1 MVIGNGMMAKVF
13 NDHYKDDDSI
23 VIFASGVSN
32 SNEVS
37 ETQYVREKTLIEK
50 CLIEHPDKKLIYFS
64 SVIHLSGMKTRYL
77 DHKRE
82 IESLLQQRSNNYLV
96 IRLPQIVG
104 HGGNKNNI
112 VNYFDNCIKNDVVI
126 NVQIDTI
133 RSIIDVDDVF
143 RIVKECIDREH
154 NKVLNLSYI
163 EQIYVDKLVEIL
175 YSINNKPGKLTYQP
189 KGHSITTQNSSVIN
203 EIIKELSID
212 GSNYTQK
219 VLTKYIT
226 V

>member
-1 MVIGNGMMAKVF
+1 MMAKVF

-82 IESLLQQRSNNYLV
+82 IEYLLQQRSNNYLV

-112 VNYFDNCIKNDVVI
+112 VNYFDNCIKNDIVI

-175 YSINNKPGKLTYQP
+175 YIINNKPVKITYQP

-212 GSNYTQK
+212 SSNYTQK